1 MRALFPSI
9 RTRQAFTGP
18 RLRALAAASCALL
31 AGVAAAPALA
41 QDNSPIPIGIV
52 MSKQGVFADVGRD
65 GARGAMMAVDDVDS
79 KIDGRPVKL
88 IWYDDPDPQSA
99 QQNTQ
104 KLIDNEKVVA
114 IMGGTN
120 SASSLAEAS
129 VAKRSKIPLI
139 IMTGSATEIT
149 GKSCNRYTFRTYFSA
164 GVAARALVPELI
176 KKGKKWYFL
185 APNYAAGQ
193 DAYAGM
199 KGQLDKMGGTEVGY
213 DKLPLGTTDFSSFI
227 LKIRDAKP
235 DVVAFSFAG
244 LDIDNFLKQW
254 AQYGM
259 KDKIPVG
266 DPFMSESSLWAL
278 DKDSATGTYAKIWQY
293 TDPNLSPAEKKF
305 VTAYRAKYNL
315 PPSMVSWEGWM
326 TMRAILD
333 SIRTGK
339 STSPASIVH
348 QLETLQWHDTK
359 LPSYYRAWDHQFIH
373 PLLIVNARAPK
384 ASDKYDLLDIEKS
397 VPETSADVEKIFG
410 SQAEVGC
417 NMDAL

>member
-1 MRALFPSI
+1 MSSSFTSARV
-9 RTRQAFTGP
+9 RQAFSGS
-18 RLRALAAASCALL
+18 RLRALAGAGCALL
-31 AGVAAAPALA
+31 AGIAAVPAMA
-41 QDNSPIPIGIV
+41 QDNSPIPIGMV

-65 GARGAMMAVDDVDS
+65 GARGAMMAIDDVGS
-79 KIDGRPVKL
+79 KINGRPVKL

-120 SASSLAEAS
+120 SASSLAESS
-129 VAKRSKIPLI
+129 VAKNSKIPVV
-139 IMTGSATEIT
+139 IMTGSATELT
-149 GKSCNRYTFRTYFSA
+149 GKSCNRYTFRTYYSA

-185 APNYAAGQ
+185 APNYAAGL
-193 DAYAGM
+193 DAYTGM

-213 DKLPLGTTDFSSFI
+213 DKLPVGTTDFSSFI
-227 LKIRDAKP
+227 LKIRQANP
-235 DVVAFSFAG
+235 DVVGFSFAG

-266 DPFMSESSLWAL
+266 DPFLSESSLWAL

-293 TDPNLSPAEKKF
+293 TDPSLSPAEKKF
-305 VTAYRAKYNL
+305 AAAYRAKYNL
-315 PPSMVSWEGWM
+315 PASMVAWEGWM
-326 TMRAILD
+326 SMRAILD
-333 SIRTGK
+333 AISAGK
-339 STSPASIVH
+339 STAPASIVH

-359 LPSYYRAWDHQFIH
+359 IPSYYRAWDHQFIH

-397 VPETSADVEKIFG
+397 VPESAADIEKIFG
-410 SQAEVGC
+410 TQAEVGC
-417 NMDAL
+417 HMDSL